1 MTGNVSKIL
10 SMSTQ
15 NMLNSILK
23 LIIITY
29 VKHLPRISMKK
40 LMEKLDILFLQLCQA
55 DLIQSR
61 FGLERLIVFQ

>member
-29 VKHLPRISMKK
+29 VKHLPRISMKT

>member
-29 VKHLPRISMKK
+29 VKHLPGISMKK
-40 LMEKLDILFLQLCQA
+40 MMEKLDILFLQLCQA

>member
-10 SMSTQ
+10 SMSTE
-15 NMLNSILK
+15 NMLNSILR

-40 LMEKLDILFLQLCQA
+40 LMEKLYILFLQLCQG
-55 DLIQSR
+55 D
-61 FGLERLIVFQ
+61 F